1 MTGVPIQQMA
11 DRVAGLMEQRLKIS
25 GQGLEEKLRKG
36 GKLLP
41 RNVRA
46 AAQRVAEASIL
57 AQNPK
62 LLTRIDQ
69 EAVAKAY
76 DTAVRY
82 LTRLGAKDR
91 RIGAVL
97 NFAASVAFSLLI
109 VAALVFAVL
118 RWRGFV

>member
-11 DRVAGLMEQRLKIS
+11 DRLAGLMEQRLKVS
-25 GQGLEEKLRKG
+25 GSGLDEKLRRG
-36 GKLLP
+36 GRRLP
-41 RNVRA
+41 RHVRT
-46 AAQRVAEASIL
+46 AAQTVADASVL

-62 LLTRIDQ
+62 LLSRIDQ

-76 DTAVRY
+76 DIAVRY
-82 LTRLGAKDR
+82 LTRLDAKDR
-91 RIGAVL
+91 RIGAIL
-97 NFAASVAFSLLI
+97 NFAASVAFSLLV

>member
-1 MTGVPIQQMA
+1 MA

-36 GKLLP
+36 GKRLP

-46 AAQRVAEASIL
+46 AAQLVAEASVL

-82 LTRLGAKDR
+82 LNRLDAKDR

-97 NFAASVAFSLLI
+97 NFAASVAFSLLV